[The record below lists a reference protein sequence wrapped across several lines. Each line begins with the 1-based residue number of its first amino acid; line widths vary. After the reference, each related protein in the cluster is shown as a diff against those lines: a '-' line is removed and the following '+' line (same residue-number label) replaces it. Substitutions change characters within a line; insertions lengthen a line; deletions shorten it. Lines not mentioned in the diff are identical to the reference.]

1 MLSNLVSSSNLNG
14 VYGAKNIKITSV
26 PFLLFLLLLSPTC
39 TLTYLSLNVTPELEV
54 GSIYLQSCSS
64 STVVVVVAI
73 KMNWFPFNFPQ
84 SHEIFGT
91 HSYTLKW
98 AQNAVTIGLR
108 NQTIAAKTLPSSSH
122 DDIGSNQCNNDK
134 RHLLDPR

>member
-1 MLSNLVSSSNLNG
+1 MEYMGQKILKLLQFLSSS
-14 VYGAKNIKITSV
+14 
-26 PFLLFLLLLSPTC
+26 
-39 TLTYLSLNVTPELEV
+39 
-54 GSIYLQSCSS
+54 SS
-64 STVVVVVAI
+64 SSSPPHVHSLICHSMSLLNWKLAQSISKAVLVLVVVVAI